1 MKPLKAGNY
10 QVPFEIVRCDTL
22 ADTAPLNANQT
33 YNFDVSSGGNVTPV

>member
-22 ADTAPLNANQT
+22 ADMAPLSASQN
-33 YNFDVSSGGNVTPV
+33 YNFVVSSGDGSTPG